1 MVLIN
6 AFSVHVLFYVLDEK
20 NGGVKNGLDVANELS
35 QSLSTTKNGYGVNIV
50 HIQTYGDAP

>member
-1 MVLIN
+1 M
-6 AFSVHVLFYVLDEK
+6 LFYVLDEK